1 MHKILTPAQM
11 REAEQASVRLG
22 MGLDKLMDNAGERLA
37 KRISSVS
44 RRLMKRNAVILAGS
58 GNNGGDG
65 FKAAAHLA
73 QQGIFPSVV
82 LCCGDPKTELS
93 KAAFES
99 MPSKIAVLDIG
110 DERVGGIISC
120 AGIIADCVFGTG
132 FHGELREELRV
143 LFGKIN
149 ELSVFRMAC
158 DIPSGV
164 NSHNGRVSSGTFKAD
179 ETLTFHRK
187 KTGMFFS
194 PAKEYCG
201 KIITADIGIPDG
213 WEDGLTTDISSV
225 TAFEAAELLPGR
237 SDNSHKGTYGRC
249 MLLCG
254 SGKYPGAA
262 VISSMAAMRSGV
274 GIVNLCTPESAVLP
288 AVTRTPEIT
297 FTSLKTDGEGFISA
311 DEMPVILEA
320 LSKADSAVIGC
331 GLGKTDDT
339 ERIVCEIVRN
349 AKCPLII
356 DADGINCLSGHIDV
370 LKEKQTEIILTP
382 HIGELARLCGA
393 ELAEVLTDVIGYA
406 GRVADKYGVVVHAKN
421 AQTVTVCSG
430 KCFITDFGCSALA
443 KGGSGDML
451 AGLIGSLC
459 AQGTAAAD
467 ACILGDYIMGRSA
480 KLLCETNSPRGV
492 LAEDIISCFPKMLW
506 QAERGV
512 IV

>member
-22 MGLDKLMDNAGERLA
+22 KGLDELMDNSGERLA
-37 KRISSVS
+37 RRIASVS
-44 RRLMKRNAVILAGS
+44 RRLMKRSAVILAGS

-65 FKAAAHLA
+65 FKAAAYLE
-73 QQGIFPSVV
+73 QQGILPVVV
-82 LCCGDPKTELS
+82 LCCGAPATELS
-93 KAAFES
+93 RAAFEG
-99 MPSKIAVLDIG
+99 MPEKTAVLDIN

-132 FHGELREELRV
+132 FHGELSEKLGR
-143 LFGKIN
+143 LFSRIN
-149 ELSVFRMAC
+149 ELSAFRIAC

-164 NSHNGRVSSGTFKAD
+164 NSLNGQVSAGAFRAD
-179 ETLTFHRK
+179 ETVTFHRK

-213 WEDGLTTDISSV
+213 WDDGLTPEISSV

-262 VISSMAAMRSGV
+262 VISSMSAMRSGV
-274 GIVNLCTPESAVLP
+274 GLVELCTPESAVLP

-297 FTSLKTDGEGFISA
+297 FTALNTDGEGFVSA
-311 DEMPVILEA
+311 DSLPVILES

-331 GLGKTDDT
+331 GLGKTEDT

-349 AKCPLII
+349 ARCPLII

-393 ELAEVLTDVIGYA
+393 EIAEVLTDVIGYA
-406 GRVADKYGVVVHAKN
+406 GRIAERYGAVVHAKN
-421 AQTVTVCSG
+421 VQTVTVCG
-430 KCFITDFGCSALA
+430 GRCFITDFGCSALA

-459 AQGTAAAD
+459 AQGTSAAD
-467 ACILGDYIMGRSA
+467 ACILADYIMGRSA